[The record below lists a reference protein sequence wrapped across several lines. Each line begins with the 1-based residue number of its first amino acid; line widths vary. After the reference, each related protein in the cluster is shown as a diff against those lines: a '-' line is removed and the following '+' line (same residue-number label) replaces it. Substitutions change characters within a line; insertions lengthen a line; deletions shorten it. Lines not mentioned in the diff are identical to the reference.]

1 MDEREK
7 MQRLHQL
14 SVKGSPLTAEE
25 QTALQ
30 NWYETLDREED
41 AILNDSQPVRDVE
54 ELRQNL
60 AKATDQ
66 TAEISLEVK
75 NLVSQ
80 NEKLRSENQALKK
93 SLEARLLEKVA

>member
-1 MDEREK
+1 MKEIEK

-14 SVKGSPLTAEE
+14 SFKGESLTAEE

-41 AILNDSQPVRDVE
+41 AILNDSQPVQDIG

-60 AKATDQ
+60 AKIADQ
-66 TAEISLEVK
+66 TAKISLEVK
-75 NLVSQ
+75 NLAS
-80 NEKLRSENQALKK
+80 
-93 SLEARLLEKVA
+93 